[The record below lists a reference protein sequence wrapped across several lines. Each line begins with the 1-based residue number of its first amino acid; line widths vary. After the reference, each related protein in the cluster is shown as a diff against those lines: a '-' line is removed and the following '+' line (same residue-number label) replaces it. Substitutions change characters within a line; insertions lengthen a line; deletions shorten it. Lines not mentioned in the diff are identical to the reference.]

1 MFTRVRSLPKYSP
14 FKSSLYIKYRR
25 ATTFSP
31 EPTKRNTMLLDES
44 TNFEAMPVRAN
55 MIPSLQRPEQQV
67 LWIGC
72 SDSCFQET
80 KTLDLLPDEMLV
92 HRNLGNMLI
101 QGDMSSE
108 VTINHAVANLMV
120 KHIVV
125 CGHYGCGI
133 VRSESRDGLT
143 GPWRRQ
149 LNALHSTFNG
159 TIDHLSENHR
169 DRAFVEMNVLDQL
182 QSLRNFPE
190 VRKATKLRGLQL
202 HGFVYDSHSDKAFR
216 LADPM

>member
-25 ATTFSP
+25 ATTFSF

-120 KHIVV
+120 IFRSQTSTLLGVLQYSLFWAYLILFIGQAYR
-125 CGHYGCGI
+125 CLWSLWMWYCPIGI
-133 VRSESRDGLT
+133 
-143 GPWRRQ
+143 
-149 LNALHSTFNG
+149 
-159 TIDHLSENHR
+159 
-169 DRAFVEMNVLDQL
+169 
-182 QSLRNFPE
+182 
-190 VRKATKLRGLQL
+190 
-202 HGFVYDSHSDKAFR
+202 
-216 LADPM
+216 

>member
-1 MFTRVRSLPKYSP
+1 
-14 FKSSLYIKYRR
+14 
-25 ATTFSP
+25 
-31 EPTKRNTMLLDES
+31 MLLDES
-44 TNFEAMPVRAN
+44 TTFEAMPVRAN
-55 MIPSLQRPEQQV
+55 MIPSLQQPTQQV

-72 SDSCFQET
+72 SDSCYQET

-101 QGDMSSE
+101 KGDMSSE

-133 VRSESRDGLT
+133 VRTESRDGLD

-149 LNALHSTFNG
+149 LSALHSTFNG
-159 TIDHLSENHR
+159 TINHLSETHR

-182 QSLRNFPE
+182 QSLREFPE
-190 VRKATKLRGLQL
+190 VQKATKLRGLQL
-202 HGFVYDSHSDKAFR
+202 HGFVYDAHTDKAFR
-216 LADPM
+216 LADGH

>member
-14 FKSSLYIKYRR
+14 FQSSLSIKYRR

-120 KHIVV
+120 IIRSQTSTLLVV
-125 CGHYGCGI
+125 LQYSLFWAYLILSIGQAYRCLWSLWMWYCPIGI
-133 VRSESRDGLT
+133 
-143 GPWRRQ
+143 
-149 LNALHSTFNG
+149 
-159 TIDHLSENHR
+159 
-169 DRAFVEMNVLDQL
+169 
-182 QSLRNFPE
+182 
-190 VRKATKLRGLQL
+190 
-202 HGFVYDSHSDKAFR
+202 
-216 LADPM
+216 